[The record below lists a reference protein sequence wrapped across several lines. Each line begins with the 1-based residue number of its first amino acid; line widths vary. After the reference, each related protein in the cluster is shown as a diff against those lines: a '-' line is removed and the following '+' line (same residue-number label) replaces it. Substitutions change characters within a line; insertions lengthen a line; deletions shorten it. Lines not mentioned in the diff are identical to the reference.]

1 MGDIWVVT
9 TFFLIFLLIILIIY
23 HLYYRMNIK
32 HITKQL
38 VEIMNITD
46 TNGLLTVKVRQGDIL
61 QLVNILNR
69 LIKDIRSSRIQIKR
83 LNMKFRKGIT
93 NIAHD
98 LRTPL
103 TTARGYVQL
112 LQTNVTEEEKQ
123 EYLKIVLERQNM
135 VQILLEQLFEYVRIE
150 SGETTYENVPIDAKK
165 VFIDTLTMYYDD
177 FNKKGEE
184 PIVKLLEKP
193 CIILGDEQGLKRI
206 FSNILFNSIIHGK
219 GEYSFQIIEEES
231 YIFTFSNISDPMTRE
246 DLDIIFNRFYTK
258 DQARNKNNTG
268 LGLTIAKEI
277 TMQFNGRIEAF
288 YNDGKFSISVSLPKA
303 E

>member
-1 MGDIWVVT
+1 MEDIWIVT
-9 TFFLIFLLIILIIY
+9 TFFTMFILIILIIY

-32 HITKQL
+32 HITKEL
-38 VEIMNITD
+38 IEIMNIAD
-46 TNGLLTVKVRQGDIL
+46 TNGLLTVKVKQEDIS

-69 LIKDIRSSRIQIKR
+69 LIKDIRLSRIQIKR
-83 LNMKFRKGIT
+83 LNMRFRKGIT

-103 TTARGYVQL
+103 TTASGYVQL

-135 VQILLEQLFEYVRIE
+135 VQVLLEQLFEYVRIE
-150 SGETTYENVPIDAKK
+150 SGETTYKSVPVDAKK
-165 VFIDTLTMYYDD
+165 VLTDTLTMYYDD
-177 FNKKGEE
+177 FNNKGEE
-184 PIVKLLEKP
+184 PIIKLLEKP
-193 CIILGDEQGLKRI
+193 CIVLGDEQGLKRI
-206 FSNILFNSIIHGK
+206 FSNILFNSMIHAK
-219 GEYSFQIIEEES
+219 GGYSVQIIEEGS

-246 DLDIIFNRFYTK
+246 DLEIIFNRFYTK

-268 LGLTIAKEI
+268 IGLTIAKEI

-288 YNDGKFSISVSLPKA
+288 YNDGKFSISVSFPKA

>member
-277 TMQFNGRIEAF
+277 TMQFNGKIEAF

>member
-46 TNGLLTVKVRQGDIL
+46 TNGLLTVKARQKDIL

-184 PIVKLLEKP
+184 PIVKLLEKQ

-277 TMQFNGRIEAF
+277 TMQFNGRIAAF